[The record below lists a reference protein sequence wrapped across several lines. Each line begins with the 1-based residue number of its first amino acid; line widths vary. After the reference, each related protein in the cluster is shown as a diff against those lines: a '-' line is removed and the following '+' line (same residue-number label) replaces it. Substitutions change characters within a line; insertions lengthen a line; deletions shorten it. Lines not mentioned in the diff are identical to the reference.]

1 VADLASFIAAP
12 SARILSDFG
21 ADVIKAVPSPHSLS
35 CLPTKQ
41 KKKGHA
47 PSFGTANAR
56 TRQDIC
62 VRCDLVGW
70 RNTCPACAAGSATG
84 TNRNTDPRS
93 RECASQCSGGVANR
107 GDGAQSRRYRQTRR
121 RLSDTPHEVRE
132 WIARQKQADN
142 PPCSCCGEA
151 DAYFADA
158 FEVVDGKVFAI
169 ITDDRGR
176 LPVTPPACARWH
188 A

>member
-1 VADLASFIAAP
+1 MASFIAAP
-12 SARILSDFG
+12 GARILSDFG

-35 CLPTKQ
+35 YLPTKQ

-70 RNTCPACAAGSATG
+70 HNTCPACAAGSAIG
-84 TNRNTDPRS
+84 TNRNTHFRS

-132 WIARQKQADN
+132 WIARQKQIRLILLAVRRTLIS
-142 PPCSCCGEA
+142 PMRLRWSTARSLRSLQTIG
-151 DAYFADA
+151 
-158 FEVVDGKVFAI
+158 
-169 ITDDRGR
+169 DDCR
-176 LPVTPPACARWH
+176 LRRPHVPVG
-188 A
+188 